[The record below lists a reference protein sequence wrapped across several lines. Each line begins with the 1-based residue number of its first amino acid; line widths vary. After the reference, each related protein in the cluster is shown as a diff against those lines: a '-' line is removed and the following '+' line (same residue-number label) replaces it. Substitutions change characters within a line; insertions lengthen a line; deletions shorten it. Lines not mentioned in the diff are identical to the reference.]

1 MVKRTFRCR
10 DLSKTIPLD
19 FRHLVWASVSYES
32 LLVAGGIAGN
42 FAGFSAAAILSIV
55 EVPTAAVT
63 LPPWCFSSNEVCVHL
78 EFLVMHFSS

>member
-1 MVKRTFRCR
+1 MVKRMYALPGFEQ
-10 DLSKTIPLD
+10 DDSSG
-19 FRHLVWASVSYES
+19 HLVWASHES

-55 EVPTAAVT
+55 EMPTAAVT

-78 EFLVMHFSS
+78 EFLAMHLSS